1 MEQVLIERQDDTCI
15 IYNKQLGY
23 KSGERDIDT
32 VSLIIPNIEEQ
43 MDDTT
48 HTYDVSNDDLRAI
61 GLNARPM
68 KTPVQPFAMRN
79 K

>member
-15 IYNKQLGY
+15 IYNKQLGC
-23 KSGERDIDT
+23 KSGERDINT
-32 VSLIIPNIEEQ
+32 LAQIIPDIEEQ

-48 HTYDVSNDDLRAI
+48 HTYDVSNSDLRKV
-61 GLNARPM
+61 GLNAQPM
-68 KTPVQPFAMRN
+68 KTPVKPFAMRN

>member
-15 IYNKQLGY
+15 VYNKQLGY
-23 KSGERDIDT
+23 KLGERDIDT
-32 VSLIIPNIEEQ
+32 VSQIIPNIEEQ

-48 HTYDVSNDDLRAI
+48 HTYDMSNDDLRAI

-68 KTPVQPFAMRN
+68 KTLVQPFATRN

>member
-23 KSGERDIDT
+23 KLGERDIDT
-32 VSLIIPNIEEQ
+32 ISQIIPSIDEQ

-48 HTYDVSNDDLRAI
+48 HTYDVSNDDLRAV

>member
-1 MEQVLIERQDDTCI
+1 MEQILIEHQNDTCI

-23 KSGERDIDT
+23 KLGEREINT
-32 VSLIIPNIEEQ
+32 VRQIIPDIEEQ

-48 HTYDVSNDDLRAI
+48 YTYDVSNDDLRTI

-68 KTPVQPFAMRN
+68 KTPLKPFSVRN

>member
-1 MEQVLIERQDDTCI
+1 MGQVLIERQDDTCI

-23 KSGERDIDT
+23 KLGERDIDT
-32 VSLIIPNIEEQ
+32 ISQIIPSIDEQ

-48 HTYDVSNDDLRAI
+48 HTHDVSNNDLRAV
-61 GLNARPM
+61 GLNAQPM
-68 KTPVQPFAMRN
+68 KTPVKPFAMRN

>member
-1 MEQVLIERQDDTCI
+1 MVQILIERQDDTCI
-15 IYNKQLGY
+15 IYNKKLGY
-23 KSGERDIDT
+23 KIGERDIDI
-32 VSLIIPNIEEQ
+32 VSQIIPNIDEQ
-43 MDDTT
+43 MDDTK
-48 HTYDVSNDDLRAI
+48 HTYNVSNDNLRKI

>member
-1 MEQVLIERQDDTCI
+1 MGQILIERQDDTCK
-15 IYNKQLGY
+15 IYNKQMGY
-23 KSGERDIDT
+23 KLGERDIT
-32 VSLIIPNIEEQ
+32 ALAQIIPDVNEQ

-48 HTYDVSNDDLRAI
+48 HTYDVSNNDLRKV
-61 GLNARPM
+61 GLNAQPI

>member
-1 MEQVLIERQDDTCI
+1 MGQVLIERQDDTCI

-23 KSGERDIDT
+23 KLGERDINT
-32 VSLIIPNIEEQ
+32 LAQIIPDVNEQ

-48 HTYDVSNDDLRAI
+48 HAYDVSNSDLRKV
-61 GLNARPM
+61 GLNAQPM
-68 KTPVQPFAMRN
+68 KTPVKPFAMRN

>member
-1 MEQVLIERQDDTCI
+1 MEQVLIERQGNTCI

-23 KSGERDIDT
+23 KLGERDIDT
-32 VSLIIPNIEEQ
+32 ISQIIPSIDEQ

-48 HTYDVSNDDLRAI
+48 HTYDMSNDDLRAI